1 MQAYQTEYIA
11 NLRAIVALSVWKPEE
26 GQNAADFAAQVQ
38 KKDGELHRLEKRN
51 IELLRDNLFPAL
63 DNLFSASDERLQS
76 LKEFAA
82 QLLNS
87 REELD
92 DGLFCR
98 IHEALLALA
107 RQKKD
112 RAGVIRE
119 LYWLGI
125 GSNSRS
131 RKLVGLTYDDMEPY
145 MTRMRLCF
153 TEAAAYLK
161 YYDELEDESRDY
173 VLRSRANMALGQFRS
188 PLEKIRLLK
197 STLQIMKD
205 PDYQQKAPALPWER
219 YIYMVHQQIA
229 ASIPYGRENI
239 LTPDDTAAIME
250 STYIVYQRRVQE
262 TAEQQVSMP
271 IRWAFPHYAIEFY
284 CGFYSLDD
292 LLAKIEQLMDAADL
306 GDFSLNGMYAMVSL
320 PAFYCQFLAR
330 HPDRL
335 AGRAAYLENLYRRIV
350 DYMRRFSNPSGEFN
364 LFQYLRQLCHTY
376 LETENSIPYGDF
388 LQRILVRFAP
398 SVYVHSQKVGHAAQ
412 ALCESIMTDEPGF
425 FDDIPFLRDIVD
437 PAAKRQAVL
446 RYAMD
451 CGVFHDV
458 GKINFIELYS
468 RVARQWFE
476 EEYEAA
482 RLHTVAG
489 ETMLSARASTGSF
502 AAAALGHHAWY
513 DGSDSDSDRY
523 RRLECPERQMV
534 DVIGLID
541 WLENVTHATRTYTG
555 VEKTFD
561 EAIRDVLTLE
571 GKRFS
576 PLLTSRLRE
585 PAVVERIRQAFSDG
599 CQSAIRRMLDDAQE

>member
-1 MQAYQTEYIA
+1 MQAYQTEYID

-26 GQNAADFAAQVQ
+26 GQTAADFAAQVR

-51 IELLRDNLFPAL
+51 IELLRTDLFPVL
-63 DNLFSASDERLQS
+63 DNLFSASDALLQS
-76 LKEFAA
+76 LKEFVA

-112 RAGVIRE
+112 RAGIIRE

-125 GSNSRS
+125 GSNSRC
-131 RKLVGLTYDDMEPY
+131 RKLVGLTYDNVEPY

-205 PDYQQKAPALPWER
+205 PDYRQKAPALPWER

-262 TAEQQVSMP
+262 TAEHQESMP

-292 LLAKIEQLMDAADL
+292 LLVKIEQLMDNADPH
-306 GDFSLNGMYAMVSL
+306 DFSLNGMYAMVSL
-320 PAFYCQFLAR
+320 PAFYCQFLAQ
-330 HPDRL
+330 HPDRM

-350 DYMRRFSNPSGEFN
+350 DYVHRFSNPPGEFN

-376 LETENSIPYGDF
+376 LETENSISYGDF
-388 LQRILVRFAP
+388 LQRLLVRFAP
-398 SVYVHSQKVGHAAQ
+398 SVYIHSQKVGYAAQ
-412 ALCESIMTDEPGF
+412 ALCESILDDEPGF
-425 FDDIPFLRDIVD
+425 FDDIPFIGDIAD
-437 PAAKRQAVL
+437 PDAKRQTVL
-446 RYAMD
+446 HYAMD

-482 RLHTVAG
+482 HLHTIAG
-489 ETMLSARASTGSF
+489 EAMLSARVSTQAFASS
-502 AAAALGHHAWY
+502 ALGHHVWY
-513 DGSDSDSDRY
+513 DGSHSDPNKY
-523 RRLECPERQMV
+523 CRLECPERQMV

-541 WLENVTHATRTYTG
+541 WLENVTHATRIYTG
-555 VEKTFD
+555 IEKTFD
-561 EAIRDVLTLE
+561 EAVSDVLELE

-585 PAVVERIRQAFSDG
+585 PTIAERIRQAFSRG
-599 CQSAIRRMLDDAQE
+599 RRNALRHMLDTARE